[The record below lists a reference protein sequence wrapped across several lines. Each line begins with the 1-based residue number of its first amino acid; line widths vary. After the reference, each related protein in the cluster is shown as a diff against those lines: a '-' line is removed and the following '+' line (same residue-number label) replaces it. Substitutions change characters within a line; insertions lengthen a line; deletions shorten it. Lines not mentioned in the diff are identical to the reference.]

1 MSQTANQILETLLN
15 GKDIGEDSAY
25 NLMTELAEG
34 VVAPP
39 LAGALLTAL
48 RLKGESAEE
57 VRGFA
62 RAMRDVA
69 IPVSLDPEQATID
82 IVGTGGDGSNSFN
95 LSTGTALL
103 SAAAGLKVAKHGN
116 RSVSSKSGSAD
127 VLEALGI
134 TLAADAAAV
143 IDLLNKHNFAFLFAP
158 FFHPAMK
165 NIAPIRQA
173 LGIRT
178 VFNILG
184 PLTNP
189 AQPTHYL
196 LGAFSS
202 EMAKLMAGALS
213 GMNIERAFVIH
224 GCNGWDEPT
233 PVCPFEIYD
242 VTPNN
247 IQFATRDPQEFGIPK
262 CSGEDLRGGIA
273 EHNAK
278 SLLNVFENKDQG
290 AHRDALMLGTAL
302 ALELAGVVTDIE
314 QGVQQAKETIE
325 TGTAAEF
332 IRNLMQPD

>member
-15 GKDIGEDSAY
+15 RKDIGEDSAY

-103 SAAAGLKVAKHGN
+103 SAAAGLQVAKHGN

-233 PVCPFEIYD
+233 PVCPFEMYD
-242 VTPNN
+242 VTANN
-247 IQFATRDPQEFGIPK
+247 IQFT
-262 CSGEDLRGGIA
+262 L
-273 EHNAK
+273 
-278 SLLNVFENKDQG
+278 SLI
-290 AHRDALMLGTAL
+290 H
-302 ALELAGVVTDIE
+302 I
-314 QGVQQAKETIE
+314 
-325 TGTAAEF
+325 
-332 IRNLMQPD
+332 

>member
-25 NLMTELAEG
+25 NLMIELAEG

-103 SAAAGLKVAKHGN
+103 SAAAWLKVAKHGN

-184 PLTNP
+184 P
-189 AQPTHYL
+189 
-196 LGAFSS
+196 
-202 EMAKLMAGALS
+202 
-213 GMNIERAFVIH
+213 
-224 GCNGWDEPT
+224 
-233 PVCPFEIYD
+233 
-242 VTPNN
+242 
-247 IQFATRDPQEFGIPK
+247 
-262 CSGEDLRGGIA
+262 
-273 EHNAK
+273 
-278 SLLNVFENKDQG
+278 
-290 AHRDALMLGTAL
+290 
-302 ALELAGVVTDIE
+302 
-314 QGVQQAKETIE
+314 
-325 TGTAAEF
+325 
-332 IRNLMQPD
+332 